1 MAQTLNVEVNK
12 AAGGEQRLTYEGLR
26 GRDTRSA
33 ERVIDGFVAV
43 LQRMTPEE
51 RIRASRHGGFTR
63 WERWVWA
70 ARYPDEIPLINDEFE
85 WIARNLVD
93 IE

>member
-1 MAQTLNVEVNK
+1 MAQTLNVEVEK

-26 GRDTRSA
+26 GRDTRTA
-33 ERVIDGFVAV
+33 ERLIDSFLAV

-51 RIRASRHGGFTR
+51 RIRASRHGGFNR

-70 ARYPDEIPLINDEFE
+70 AHFANEVPVVNDEFE
-85 WIARNLVD
+85 WISLASADLD
-93 IE
+93 